1 MTLAAIV
8 LAGGESRR
16 FGADKLSAD
25 LDGRTLLERVVA
37 ALPPDAAVYVVG
49 PPRPLGRP
57 VTWLREEP
65 AGGGPAA
72 AMVAGLKAALDGGA
86 TLFAI
91 LPGDAPDAAR
101 AADRLVGRLV
111 AEPDLGAVVAAE
123 AGGRLQPL
131 QLALRRP
138 AALQL
143 VAASGPGAG
152 ANASARALIQGL
164 DPPLAT
170 GRPISPRTPG
180 RTGHT
185 VVEVLPEAELWD
197 IDTPE
202 QLATW
207 LDRD

>member
-25 LDGRTLLERVVA
+25 LDGQTLLERVVS
-37 ALPPDAAVYVVG
+37 ALPPEAVVYVVG
-49 PPRPLGRP
+49 PTRPLGRP

-72 AMVAGLKAALDGGA
+72 AMVCGLKAALDASA
-86 TLFAI
+86 TLFVV

-101 AADRLVGRLV
+101 AADRLVSRLV

-123 AGGRLQPL
+123 AGGQLQPL

-143 VAASGPGAG
+143 VAAAGPEAG
-152 ANASARALIQGL
+152 ANASARALVHVL
-164 DPPLAT
+164 DPPAAT
-170 GRPISPRTPG
+170 RRPIPPTPG
-180 RTGHT
+180 QIGHT
-185 VVEVLPEAELWD
+185 VVEVLPAAELWD

>member
-1 MTLAAIV
+1 VLAAIV

-25 LDGRTLLERVVA
+25 LDGRTLLERVVS
-37 ALPPDAAVYVVG
+37 ALPVEAAVYVVG
-49 PPRPLGRP
+49 PPRPLDRP

-72 AMVAGLKAALDGGA
+72 AMVCGLKTALDGSA
-86 TLFAI
+86 TLFAV

-101 AADRLVGRLV
+101 AADRLVRRLV
-111 AEPDLGAVVAAE
+111 ADPDVGAVVAADPD
-123 AGGRLQPL
+123 GRLQPL

-138 AALQL
+138 AALEL
-143 VAASGPGAG
+143 VAAAGPNAG
-152 ANASARALIQGL
+152 ANASARALIQAL
-164 DPPLAT
+164 DPPAAT
-170 GRPISPRTPG
+170 SRPILPRSPG
-180 RTGHT
+180 QIGHT
-185 VVEVLPEAELWD
+185 VVEVLPEADLWD

-202 QLATW
+202 QLAAW